1 MSDVGCRSSLV
12 GYRATMPGPSD
23 IATIVNSYIPDGDE
37 ISVGIAIDA
46 LGSGRPMWTRSE
58 FDPGHFTASGF
69 VASPDHSSLL
79 LFHHGTL
86 RRWLR
91 PGGHLESEDLTI
103 EDSARREIAEET
115 GLSEIDRVGTSLMRV
130 DAHPI
135 PERGPEPGH
144 IHIDLA
150 LGFVARTDDIAVVDE
165 ILDAR
170 WVPFDRL
177 GEYDVDSAV
186 THGAATL
193 LRSIANG

>member
-1 MSDVGCRSSLV
+1 ME
-12 GYRATMPGPSD
+12 GPSD
-23 IATIVNSYIPDGDE
+23 IETILDGYVPDGDE
-37 ISVGIAIDA
+37 ISVGVARDT
-46 LGSGRPMWTRSE
+46 LRTGRPVWPRTE

-69 VASPDHSSLL
+69 VASPDRTSLL
-79 LFHHGTL
+79 LIHHGKL
-86 RRWLR
+86 RRWLQ
-91 PGGHLESEDLTI
+91 PGGHLEADDRTVE
-103 EDSARREIAEET
+103 ESARREISEET
-115 GLSEIDRVGTSLMRV
+115 GLTDIDRVGTSLVRI

-135 PERGPEPGH
+135 PERGSEPGH

-150 LGFVARTDDIAVVDE
+150 IGFVAKTHEIAVVDE